1 MSESDRVGE
10 AKIAPAADQVK
21 ENTSRE
27 KRDALFEWE
36 DDGGAR
42 RSDAGGQPGAAR
54 APGEKRRPEQRG
66 LDATRDSDLRRR

>member
-1 MSESDRVGE
+1 MGEINCVGAPE
-10 AKIAPAADQVK
+10 IAPGTDRVK

-42 RSDAGGQPGAAR
+42 RSDSTYDDSLAHAGGQPGA
-54 APGEKRRPEQRG
+54 
-66 LDATRDSDLRRR
+66 TRDVMA